1 MIYHLHLDLDNVLM
15 QVLYISYY
23 YFWMVHVDLLWTYN
37 KTWMPNLGCVQ
48 MLEEVKVFGAFYNFW
63 S

>member
-15 QVLYISYY
+15 QVLYLSYY

-37 KTWMPNLGCVQ
+37 KTWMLNLGCVQ
-48 MLEEVKVFGAFYNFW
+48 MLEEVKVFGAFYNF
-63 S
+63 